1 MHDAFTKQLKAR
13 QEFQSIGSVD
23 KGIYMSY
30 FKSVESTTLVAV
42 VIVLFVIGQIAISS
56 IDLIVSKWY
65 VMDSIICIILSSF
78 KNREKSSIQQTES
91 VE

>member
-1 MHDAFTKQLKAR
+1 MKIHFQVENTVKMHDAFTEQLKTR

-30 FKSVESTTLVAV
+30 LNSVESPILVTT
-42 VIVLFVIGQIAISS
+42 VIVLFLIGQIAISS

-65 VMDSIICIILSSF
+65 V
-78 KNREKSSIQQTES
+78 
-91 VE
+91 